1 MIEKLLDQA
10 VLQLQVVFVNDP
22 AQAADQPQAV
32 GVGFV
37 IEDEIL
43 GERGLEKRHRQQV
56 LGQLAQGAGFQQRI
70 RTTQAELVAGQC
82 RRRHLGFVQQPAKT
96 TGHPGHQN
104 QADQQRRPAPGRLAG
119 SCRDGRRSSVITH
132 VHKTRSSSVVRDA

>member
-1 MIEKLLDQA
+1 M
-10 VLQLQVVFVNDP
+10 FVNDP

-43 GERGLEKRHRQQV
+43 GERGLEERHRQQV

-70 RTTQAELVAGQC
+70 RTTQAEFVTGKYG
-82 RRRHLGFVQQPAKT
+82 RRHLGFVQHPAKT
-96 TGHPGHQN
+96 TGHPGH
-104 QADQQRRPAPGRLAG
+104 
-119 SCRDGRRSSVITH
+119 
-132 VHKTRSSSVVRDA
+132 